1 MRTIDLAVFADL
13 LAGRASTLAA
23 RLERARDGVR
33 QAAIEREAGR
43 ALEPA
48 AVERLGALGIL
59 GRGDVRALREE
70 IAELAADLAAVES
83 LQSWVE
89 RKLFEAREE
98 AKLADDP
105 EAGPRVYRGASATS
119 SPPSSS

>member
-23 RLERARDGVR
+23 RLERARDAVR
-33 QAAIEREAGR
+33 HAAIEREARG
-43 ALEPA
+43 ALDPPL
-48 AVERLGALGIL
+48 VERLDGLGVL

-70 IAELAADLAAVES
+70 IAGLAADLVAVES
-83 LQSWVE
+83 LQGWVE

-98 AKLADDP
+98 S
-105 EAGPRVYRGASATS
+105 EAGDGPPGPRVYRGASATS